1 MFNLILSSQLG
12 STADNAHIL
21 DINVVINWQ
30 LSYRVSSDQYHLSL
44 SQAQVSTHRNLV
56 FFEVIRWQVTSFQ
69 MIAGLSLFF
78 KKSIW
83 NMSCLCAAQLR
94 FWFQTDLG
102 RENSASYYRQ
112 GRQLLLTLLTMVTRW
127 SRSTSNFYALIG
139 QNFTDEFMRKIYTA
153 SWILF
158 TFVSTCAVFN
168 SLFPLDVQDEIQLLS
183 GVFCYSWLVGFGWEI
198 RLL

>member
-1 MFNLILSSQLG
+1 MTIKNLRECGRVILYKY
-12 STADNAHIL
+12 I
-21 DINVVINWQ
+21 
-30 LSYRVSSDQYHLSL
+30 
-44 SQAQVSTHRNLV
+44 QV
-56 FFEVIRWQVTSFQ
+56 EVIRWQVASFQ
-69 MIAGLSLFF
+69 MIAGSSLIFF
-78 KKSIW
+78 KIHMKYIVF
-83 NMSCLCAAQLR
+83 MCRTLK

-102 RENSASYYRQ
+102 CENSARYYRQ
-112 GRQLLLTLLTMVTRW
+112 GRQLLLTLLTMVTRL

>member
-12 STADNAHIL
+12 STVDNAHIL

-30 LSYRVSSDQYHLSL
+30 LSYRVSADQYHLSL

-78 KKSIW
+78 IKSIW
-83 NMSCLCAAQLR
+83 NMLCLCATQLR

-102 RENSASYYRQ
+102 REDSASYYRQ

-153 SWILF
+153 SWILSNLCQRVLYL
-158 TFVSTCAVFN
+158 TVFFHWMYRMKF
-168 SLFPLDVQDEIQLLS
+168 S
-183 GVFCYSWLVGFGWEI
+183 CYQESSVIHG
-198 RLL
+198 